1 MWGVESQ
8 ILFSAI
14 YEKLIII
21 AFTVAK
27 GREFAFVLFLKPLDE
42 E

>member
-21 AFTVAK
+21 PFTVAK
-27 GREFAFVLFLKPLDE
+27 VMEFAFVLFLKPLDE